1 MLRCLIVEDHS
12 DTRAGYAEYLEVCG
26 IQAWTAADAEGLR
39 ERLASELP
47 DAIVLDLQL
56 PRTDGWQLMR
66 ELKADER
73 TRSIPIIV
81 VSACVM
87 PAERAAAEEA
97 GCDEFLMKPVDPA
110 EIVEAIHRCVGI
122 AGG

>member
-12 DTRAGYAEYLEVCG
+12 DTRTGYAEYLEVCG

-39 ERLASELP
+39 DRLARDIP

-66 ELKADER
+66 ELKADAR

-97 GCDEFLMKPVDPA
+97 GCDAFLMKPVDPA
-110 EIVEAIHRCVGI
+110 QIVDAIHRCVGI

>member
-1 MLRCLIVEDHS
+1 MLRCLIVEDHG

-26 IQAWTAADAEGLR
+26 IQAWTAADAEELR
-39 ERLASELP
+39 QILSKDLP

-66 ELKADER
+66 ELKGDER
-73 TRSIPIIV
+73 TRLIPIVV

-97 GCDEFLMKPVDPA
+97 GCDAFLMKPVDPA
-110 EIVEAIHRCVGI
+110 EIVEAIHRCIGI
-122 AGG
+122 ARG